1 MATETFKYFKFDPN
15 LRAAYGGGAAQAF
28 GDSKEISPRELT
40 MRYVCKQLGLP
51 AHGTRYLWEVG
62 VATDTFLWAKVPDL
76 FYSAVSPYLSAT
88 ELATVQSSA
97 PAGFAKQS
105 VTAILQP
112 NPSRICVTWRGD
124 SISDGVA
131 TTAGN
136 TKDTYYCQALG
147 LAGETFV
154 WDDSPNFNEGKS
166 HNYQLVNLS
175 LGSSSWANTV
185 GSPDAGDTNHATVYP
200 RREDLAFNQR
210 TKTLP
215 LFGARQKFVYA
226 LGTNDLAYDTSLTGA
241 QVWARALAQ
250 INAFKAEFS
259 DVAIA
264 IVTLIKR
271 TESSTLN
278 SRLAAYNALVRA
290 NAASVGYTVLDV
302 EAKCSQVN
310 ITTGDTTNAAVY
322 SSADGVHP
330 VTGGHALMGAA
341 IEDDLLAFANA

>member
-15 LRAAYGGGAAQAF
+15 LRSAYGGGAAQAF

-40 MRYVCKQLGLP
+40 MRWVCKQLGLP

-62 VATDTFLWAKVPDL
+62 LATDTFLWAKVPDL
-76 FYSAVSPYLSAT
+76 FYSAISPYLSAT
-88 ELATVQSSA
+88 ELATVQSTA

-112 NPSRICVTWRGD
+112 NPSRICLTWRGD
-124 SISDGVA
+124 SISDGVS

-166 HNYQLVNLS
+166 RNYQLINLS
-175 LGSSSWANTV
+175 LGGSSWGNTV
-185 GSPDAGDTNHATVYP
+185 GHPDVSDSDHATVYP

-215 LFGARQKFVYA
+215 LFGNRQKFAYA
-226 LGTNDLAYDTSLTGA
+226 PGTNDVDYDSSVSGA
-241 QVWARALAQ
+241 DVWARALTR
-250 INAFKAEFS
+250 INAFKAEFP
-259 DVAIA
+259 DVPLALL
-264 IVTLIKR
+264 TLIKR
-271 TESSTLN
+271 SETSSINT
-278 SRLAAYNALVRA
+278 RLAAYNALLRS
-290 NAASVGYTVLDV
+290 NAASVGFTVLDI
-302 EAKCSQVN
+302 EAKCPQVN
-310 ITTGDTTNAAVY
+310 ITTGDTTNTAVY
-322 SSADGVHP
+322 ADGVHP
-330 VTGGHALMGAA
+330 TTAGHALIAAA
-341 IEDDLLAFANA
+341 IKDDLIAFLNA

>member
-15 LRAAYGGGAAQAF
+15 LRSAYSGLAAQAF

-40 MRYVCKQLGLP
+40 MRWVCKQLGLP

-76 FYSAVSPYLSAT
+76 FYSAIGAHLSTT
-88 ELATVQSSA
+88 ELSTVQSTA

-112 NPSRICVTWRGD
+112 NSSRICLTWRGD

-166 HNYQLVNLS
+166 NAYQLLNLS

-215 LFGARQKFVYA
+215 LFGTRQKFIYA
-226 LGTNDLAYDTSLTGA
+226 LGTNDPAYDSSLSGA
-241 QVWARALAQ
+241 DVWARALTR
-250 INAFKAEFS
+250 ITAFKAEFP
-259 DVAIA
+259 DVPLAL
-264 IVTLIKR
+264 VTLIKR

-278 SRLAAYNALVRA
+278 NKLAAYNALVRS
-290 NAASVGYTVLDV
+290 NAASVGYTVLDI
-302 EAKCSQVN
+302 EAKCPQVN
-310 ITTGDTTNAAVY
+310 ITTGDTTNTAVY
-322 SSADGVHP
+322 SDGIHP
-330 VTGGHALMGAA
+330 ITAGHALIAAA
-341 IEDDLLAFANA
+341 IKDDLLAYANAA